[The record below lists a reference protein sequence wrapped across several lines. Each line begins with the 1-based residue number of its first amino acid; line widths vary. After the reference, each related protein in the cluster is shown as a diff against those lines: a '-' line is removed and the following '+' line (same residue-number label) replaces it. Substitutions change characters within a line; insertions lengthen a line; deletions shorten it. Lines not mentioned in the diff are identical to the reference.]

1 MAGSSMAFTYD
12 DAVNGGRIRKVICT
26 FLTDDSTGAASATTD
41 RPVNGELIKIV
52 TDPGSAAPDANW
64 DVVLTDDN
72 GLDPLAGIQNA
83 ATLLTRH
90 TSNTEQTYLQLLNG
104 DNTPIGIAAFP
115 VVTGLLTVAVANG
128 GNSKTGT
135 ITIYVRV

>member
-1 MAGSSMAFTYD
+1 MAGSSMTFSYD
-12 DAVNGGRIRKVICT
+12 DAVNGGRITKVICS
-26 FLTDDSTGAASATTD
+26 FVSDDSAGTASGTTA

-52 TDPGSAAPDANW
+52 TNPGSAAPTANW

-83 ATLLTRH
+83 AALVARH
-90 TSNTEQTYLQLLNG
+90 TTSTEQTYLQLLNG
-104 DNTPIGIAAFP
+104 DGTPIGIAAFP
-115 VVTGLLTVAVANG
+115 VVTGLLTVAVANA

-135 ITIYVRV
+135 ITIYVRG